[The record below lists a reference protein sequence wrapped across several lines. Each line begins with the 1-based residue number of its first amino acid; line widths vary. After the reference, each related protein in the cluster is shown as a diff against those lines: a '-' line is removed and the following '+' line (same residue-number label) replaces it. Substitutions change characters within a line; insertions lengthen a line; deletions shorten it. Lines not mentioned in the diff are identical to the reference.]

1 MKSVLKPRFKH
12 LVDVMKEMEED
23 NSSRFSSN
31 SSVRSLENIGDGWDG
46 DSESV
51 YEIAEDYLNTDQDL
65 EVDEVKAQKGK
76 KDGDDDD

>member
-12 LVDVMKEMEED
+12 LVDVMKEIETVND
-23 NSSRFSSN
+23 SSN
-31 SSVRSLENIGDGWDG
+31 ESQKSIESIGDGWEG

-65 EVDEVKAQKGK
+65 EVDVVKAQKEK
-76 KDGDDDD
+76 KDGDEDDQE